1 MWNGRVARMAV
12 INSSRLDLREVV
24 QKYIE
29 EQRYEVIEAMSE
41 AIDEVAKESVKKL
54 KSESPKGA
62 TGKYAKGWT
71 YKIEKGR
78 LQHSSVVYG
87 KSGTYQLAHLLEFGH
102 AKRNG
107 GRTAAVPHIKKVEE
121 WAIDEVIDRTI
132 EKVERISR

>member
-1 MWNGRVARMAV
+1 MAV
-12 INSSRLDLREVV
+12 INSSQLDLREVV

-62 TGKYAKGWT
+62 TGDYAKGWT

-78 LQHSSVVYG
+78 LQHGSVVYG